1 LVEIT
6 VVALACAAPLLLLLG
21 SGCNKPV
28 INCAQPGCAEPMAVS
43 AHLHVPVSELV
54 TATTTA
60 CWRTECITLVASND
74 AGADL
79 DGEIPLKATDEPQAG
94 GVLQDEGDG
103 WSRIDTGFS
112 RVRVEAD
119 GGYFLKPL
127 PANGDDYRLTVK
139 AADGT
144 TLLDVDRSI
153 TYTVSG
159 RASSCSEECLTA
171 VISLYAS
178 SPSGACTAVAC
189 EGRVELHHR
198 FADEAVA
205 RQARVTVCRNGRC
218 AVGQGFGFAPID
230 PPIDGTSTSAPLRVR
245 SSLSDSYNLLD
256 VSFLVDGENASLT
269 DGDRYTLT
277 VEHLGKVLT
286 SFEQAAV
293 YETSFPNGSCDP
305 YPCRRVRFEVP

>member
-1 LVEIT
+1 VRRRLVVIGI
-6 VVALACAAPLLLLLG
+6 VAAACAALLVLLG
-21 SGCNKPV
+21 SGCNEPV
-28 INCAQPGCAEPMAVS
+28 VCAQSGCATPIAIS

-60 CWRTECITLVASND
+60 CWRTECITLVTTND

-79 DGEIPLKATDEPQAG
+79 DGEIPLKATDQPYAG
-94 GVLQDEGDG
+94 GVLQDEGDN

-112 RVRVEAD
+112 RIRVELD
-119 GGYFLKPL
+119 GGYSLRQ
-127 PANGDDYRLTVK
+127 PANDDAYRLTVK
-139 AADGT
+139 AADGA

-159 RASSCSEECLTA
+159 RATSCSEECLTA

-205 RQARVTVCRNGRC
+205 RQGLVTICRNGRC
-218 AVGQGFGFAPID
+218 AVGQGFAFAPVD
-230 PPIDGTSTSAPLRVR
+230 ATSTASSLRVR
-245 SSLSDSYNLLD
+245 SSLSDFNDLLD
-256 VSFLVDGENASLT
+256 VSFLVDGENASLV

-277 VEHLGKVLT
+277 VEHLGKILT
-286 SFEQAAV
+286 SFEQSAV

-305 YPCRRVRFEVP
+305 YPCRHVRLEVP